1 MTAKDINY
9 LLHHLF
15 KNDDHDYLH
24 EQMRVQIGST
34 LSLFTGS
41 GAQAGAVVE
50 LSSYCNT
57 NECLYYKVGPSQSP
71 LYTLRTNSLSYYPAP
86 YLQSKME
93 QGWFNQAMGSN
104 RF

>member
-71 LYTLRTNSLSYYPAP
+71 LYTLRTNSFVLLPSTLP
-86 YLQSKME
+86 SI
-93 QGWFNQAMGSN
+93 
-104 RF
+104 